1 MASPWLDLAEGRL
14 RLDRLRRNGGGEFQ
28 GEIVTLSV
36 QTKNVRIVPE
46 TNRATFARDRVDSNR
61 PPPPGQHP
69 SKIQACTCDLDRS
82 SPPVVCRVRRKA
94 DYRSETNLTP
104 FATVR
109 ARAVERKGGTRML
122 ATLLPRVATR
132 AELTALP
139 DDRILSEMTK
149 RIFCSGFAWTVVEQ
163 KWPGFEAAFLAFD
176 ASALLIQPP
185 DFWDA
190 LTGDTRIVRHGQK
203 VMAVAH
209 NARFVADV
217 SANHGGFGR
226 FLAEW
231 PANDQV
237 GLLQVLAK
245 QGARL
250 GGNTGQY
257 FLRFLGRD
265 GFMLSRDVVLCL
277 RDAGLDIAETPT
289 SKRDLGKIQAQF
301 NAWAA
306 ETKLPY
312 THLSRICAMS
322 IGENYPAERLR
333 HYMSE

>member
-1 MASPWLDLAEGRL
+1 LILFSRVIVWIPIDRRHQAS
-14 RLDRLRRNGGGEFQ
+14 
-28 GEIVTLSV
+28 T
-36 QTKNVRIVPE
+36 
-46 TNRATFARDRVDSNR
+46 
-61 PPPPGQHP
+61 P
-69 SKIQACTCDLDRS
+69 SKIQARAGDLDRS
-82 SPPVVCRVRRKA
+82 SPPVDCRVRREA
-94 DYRSETNLTP
+94 DYRPETNLTP
-104 FATVR
+104 FATIR
-109 ARAVERKGGTRML
+109 ARAIERKGGSRTL
-122 ATLLPRVATR
+122 TTLLPRVATR

-139 DDRILSEMTK
+139 DDRILGEMTK

-176 ASALLIQPP
+176 PAALLIQPP

-277 RDAGLDIAETPT
+277 RDAGLDVAETPT
-289 SKRDLGKIQAQF
+289 SKRDLAKIQAQF

-322 IGENYPAERLR
+322 TGENHPAERLR

>member
-1 MASPWLDLAEGRL
+1 M
-14 RLDRLRRNGGGEFQ
+14 
-28 GEIVTLSV
+28 
-36 QTKNVRIVPE
+36 
-46 TNRATFARDRVDSNR
+46 
-61 PPPPGQHP
+61 
-69 SKIQACTCDLDRS
+69 
-82 SPPVVCRVRRKA
+82 
-94 DYRSETNLTP
+94 TP
-104 FATVR
+104 FTTIR
-109 ARAVERKGGTRML
+109 ARAVERKGGTKTL
-122 ATLLPRVATR
+122 TTLLPRVTTL

-163 KWPGFEAAFLAFD
+163 KWPGFEAAFLAPD
-176 ASALLIQPP
+176 TAALLIQPP

-237 GLLQVLAK
+237 GPLHVLAK

-265 GFMLSRDVVLCL
+265 GFMLSRDVVLCSARCRPGHCR
-277 RDAGLDIAETPT
+277 RDTPL
-289 SKRDLGKIQAQF
+289 SKRDLTKIQALF

-322 IGENYPAERLR
+322 IGENHPAERLR
-333 HYMSE
+333 HDMNE